1 MRESVREGIEERRCE
16 CDYSMIKGVTAIASE
31 SERKEEIR
39 GKERRGEGIERNR
52 ERERAGIAG
61 EERQGLVE

>member
-52 ERERAGIAG
+52 ERERA
-61 EERQGLVE
+61 